1 MSSKSE
7 NSRILEDKESS
18 EQYQHSL
25 DWLHSTQLEFG
36 LESRPQQTPV
46 AHSHEDIPLGCRAGA
61 RMVMDE
67 EMTST
72 GDDAIHQSFI
82 LKMQSIATEIASIAD
97 DQNEVGQLPELSSAD
112 QLLEQSIQKD
122 RDEEQQ
128 RGVESAQFLWFP
140 TDGEQAKSEPQSQVA
155 ATVLEKFAAEL
166 TCMRCGHIGAMPLG
180 IAGRHRCIAC
190 EALCAGALA
199 EFAARIERHGSAL
212 PVGDTKGK
220 VQLFELRDVISR
232 VQSLDERDKDVRD
245 RMRDTLFRL
254 TMSGEWRPLGST
266 QTSWRTAIDDLVERH
281 PNFSQCIDE
290 NLRPAMAIRAAGG
303 RASPPP
309 ILLLGKP
316 GVGKSHFASA
326 LGQCLGVP
334 ALKVDMASAQ
344 SGSTLAGSST
354 FWSNSAPGMLFETL
368 AFGAEGLPA
377 RADPVVFLDE
387 VDKAS
392 GDSRYSP
399 LGPLYSLLEA
409 GSARK
414 FTDEALPGLPLDASY
429 VRWVLAANSTES
441 IPAPLLSRVQI
452 FEIEEPTPAARR
464 ELLRRIFA
472 GVVGDASLGGFEMT
486 VPDAVLDAHVA
497 TGLRTFKRLSL
508 AAIGRALEGGCTAV
522 REEHFATS
530 EHLLGVVHGRPRIGF
545 L

>member
-1 MSSKSE
+1 
-7 NSRILEDKESS
+7 
-18 EQYQHSL
+18 
-25 DWLHSTQLEFG
+25 
-36 LESRPQQTPV
+36 
-46 AHSHEDIPLGCRAGA
+46 
-61 RMVMDE
+61 
-67 EMTST
+67 
-72 GDDAIHQSFI
+72 
-82 LKMQSIATEIASIAD
+82 
-97 DQNEVGQLPELSSAD
+97 
-112 QLLEQSIQKD
+112 
-122 RDEEQQ
+122 
-128 RGVESAQFLWFP
+128 
-140 TDGEQAKSEPQSQVA
+140 
-155 ATVLEKFAAEL
+155 
-166 TCMRCGHIGAMPLG
+166 MPD
-180 IAGRHRCIAC
+180 
-190 EALCAGALA
+190 
-199 EFAARIERHGSAL
+199 
-212 PVGDTKGK
+212 GDTKGK

-232 VQSLDERDKDVRD
+232 VQLLEERDKDVRE

-266 QTSWRTAIDDLVERH
+266 QTSWRAAMDDLVEQH

-326 LGQCLGVP
+326 LGRCLGVP

-368 AFGAEGLPA
+368 AFGVEGLPA
-377 RADPVVFLDE
+377 CADPVVFLDE
-387 VDKAS
+387 VDKAG
-392 GDSRYSP
+392 GDQRYSP

-414 FTDEALPGLPLDASY
+414 FTDEALLGLPLDASY
-429 VRWVLAANSTES
+429 VRWILAANSTES

-452 FEIEEPTPAARR
+452 FEIEEPTPAERR

-472 GVVGDASLGGFEMT
+472 GVVGDVSLGGFELT
-486 VPDAVLDAHVA
+486 VPHAVLDAHVG

-508 AAIGRALEGGCTAV
+508 AAIGRALEAGCTAV
-522 REEHFATS
+522 REEHFTS
-530 EHLLGVVHGRPRIGF
+530 SEQLPGVAHGRFRIGF